1 MYRTLK
7 QEEGAVV
14 PANGCKALQG
24 LEATLALSPACP
36 IADGVYHVIGQLTPE
51 IYEVI
56 AVARIGA
63 LEAGGTKM
71 VMAIGD
77 EEGHILERDSVPTTA
92 PEEYVPPM
100 VEWFRERN
108 IDALGIGADR
118 PRSL

>member
-7 QEEGAVV
+7 QAEGVAV
-14 PANGCKALQG
+14 PSNGCKALQ
-24 LEATLALSPACP
+24 ALWGYVRPQPCMSDCGWG
-36 IADGVYHVIGQLTPE
+36 ISCQLLPE

-77 EEGHILERDSVPTTA
+77 EEGHILERV
-92 PEEYVPPM
+92 
-100 VEWFRERN
+100 
-108 IDALGIGADR
+108 
-118 PRSL
+118 